1 MRKMIA
7 GLAAGI
13 VLAMGGA
20 ASADFNYPTD
30 GGYDVNL
37 NVNGNPFYGKWAIV
51 DDRPYVGIEAFS
63 DALGI
68 PRKHYYKSWN
78 VAEGAED
85 AGDPLVLMSTA
96 EGLEVDTIRFGGV
109 TMVDLYSA
117 TAALG
122 IPVHHNFTNKTIQ
135 VGSRYVGHEM
145 PGAWYRYMARHR
157 GWRQQNDFS
166 RFRWGAE
173 KNREYNNQRLWDD
186 TAPKQHGL

>member
-30 GGYDVNL
+30 GGYDVSL
-37 NVNGNPFYGKWAIV
+37 NVNGNPFFGKWAIV

-85 AGDPLVLMSTA
+85 GRCMLLV
-96 EGLEVDTIRFGGV
+96 
-109 TMVDLYSA
+109 
-117 TAALG
+117 
-122 IPVHHNFTNKTIQ
+122 
-135 VGSRYVGHEM
+135 
-145 PGAWYRYMARHR
+145 
-157 GWRQQNDFS
+157 
-166 RFRWGAE
+166 
-173 KNREYNNQRLWDD
+173 
-186 TAPKQHGL
+186 QHGFRG